1 MLFHSLLRVTDTHP
15 LMSFLSPCFVQQ
27 AKAEAVLPSFILP
40 FLLIYRRLG
49 GNILLNLFSHNFS
62 Q

>member
-1 MLFHSLLRVTDTHP
+1 MLFHSLLRVTDTH
-15 LMSFLSPCFVQQ
+15 LNVLSPCFVQQ
-27 AKAEAVLPSFILP
+27 AKAEAVLLPSFILP